1 MKRTYGFG
9 DMYRSTL
16 DKLLFCKAWT
26 VAEIQRCVDA
36 ISAIMGGVEVFYYDK
51 CLEQTHSLSTAQ
63 HDSTTRCAPQK
74 VVTQKD
80 IGHLAAVGSMFV
92 RPCV

>member
-1 MKRTYGFG
+1 MKETYGFG

-51 CLEQTHSLSTAQ
+51 CLEQLRLSIRRA
-63 HDSTTRCAPQK
+63 TRIDDA
-74 VVTQKD
+74 
-80 IGHLAAVGSMFV
+80 LRRA
-92 RPCV
+92 

>member
-1 MKRTYGFG
+1 MALEICTEA
-9 DMYRSTL
+9 
-16 DKLLFCKAWT
+16 LLTNFFFCKAWT

-36 ISAIMGGVEVFYYDK
+36 ISAIMDGVEVFYYDK
-51 CLEQTHSLSTAQ
+51 CLEQLHSLSTAQ

-74 VVTQKD
+74 AVTQKD
-80 IGHLAAVGSMFV
+80 IGHLAAAGSMFV